1 MPTHCPRSL
10 RPPAPRPTATRQTRP
25 AGIRFAS
32 PASPAPPTGPTRP
45 TRPAPARP
53 QQPDPPPRHP
63 PVGLRPPSHHPD
75 CPAPPIGTTRS
86 RRPAPSTPLPPDM
99 LVRLPHVR
107 LRLSAPRSYGISPIG
122 IRPIR
127 WPRYRP
133 PLPGATTSQHEPPA
147 RDPPGRTTPDLSL
160 QLPPARHPA
169 VLPLSIRH
177 PPGRDMSALPCAHQR
192 HQVRLSRIPIRPWGL
207 HASA

>member
-1 MPTHCPRSL
+1 MPTHCPRSF
-10 RPPAPRPTATRQTRP
+10 RPPAPRPNATRQTRP
-25 AGIRFAS
+25 AGILF
-32 PASPAPPTGPTRP
+32 ASPAPPASPTDPTRH
-45 TRPAPARP
+45 TRSAPARP
-53 QQPDPPPRHP
+53 QQPDPPSRHP
-63 PVGLRPPSHHPD
+63 PVGLRPPSPRLPGPAGRYHSVPTSGSLHTATACNARTATA
-75 CPAPPIGTTRS
+75 CPAPVI
-86 RRPAPSTPLPPDM
+86 AP
-99 LVRLPHVR
+99 
-107 LRLSAPRSYGISPIG
+107 PRSHDISPIG
-122 IRPIR
+122 IHPIR